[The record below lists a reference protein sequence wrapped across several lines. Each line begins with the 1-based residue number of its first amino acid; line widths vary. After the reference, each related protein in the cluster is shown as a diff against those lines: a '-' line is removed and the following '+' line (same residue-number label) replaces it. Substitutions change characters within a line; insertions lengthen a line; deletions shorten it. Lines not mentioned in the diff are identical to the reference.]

1 MKRVLVRVVLL
12 ALLASGAAGC
22 RTDSGPPPPAPSRPA
37 NPEARPE
44 APTPTEAD
52 AAIVEALVAF
62 AKSPDRTTWAKLPLR
77 ERVRLGLGSRLVK
90 DAPAAELADPSAWTL
105 DVKIFRAYV
114 GPFSALELLARHE
127 GALDLTVGIASP
139 LRLRP
144 GCAAPGRRVASPRER
159 PAARVRQ
166 LPEVVHGR
174 PVRDARRR
182 DRGRYAGCVGA
193 VTDGFST
200 PATTSPLTRHS

>member
-62 AKSPDRTTWAKLPLR
+62 AKSPDRTTSAKLPLR

-127 GALDLTVGIASP
+127 GALDLTVGSHRHCAS
-139 LRLRP
+139 
-144 GCAAPGRRVASPRER
+144 APVAPPPAVASLRRVSVQPREYDSCLKWFTVDLYVT
-159 PAARVRQ
+159 PGGEIAAAT
-166 LPEVVHGR
+166 L
-174 PVRDARRR
+174 DAWE
-182 DRGRYAGCVGA
+182 
-193 VTDGFST
+193 
-200 PATTSPLTRHS
+200 P